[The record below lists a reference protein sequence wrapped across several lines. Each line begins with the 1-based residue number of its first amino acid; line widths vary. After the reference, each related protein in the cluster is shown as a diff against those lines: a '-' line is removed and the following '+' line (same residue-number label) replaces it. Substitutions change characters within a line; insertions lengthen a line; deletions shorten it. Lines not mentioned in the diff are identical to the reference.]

1 MHWSVST
8 GVSKS
13 LSSGKPPRRGW
24 PSLKT
29 PSTRSP
35 FSAFLVS
42 SHFSS
47 LSPHLYSPPTSTFLS
62 YFCPPLFWS
71 LPFSSTPLFCSRI
84 ALHIFTIHLH
94 LCFFLSL
101 FSLSAPSPK
110 QTPVLWDLISLQ
122 SKLQSL
128 LGPEIQKQRVRDR
141 ERGIESVALP
151 THETTV
157 ASPLKRQ
164 AQWLGPEKLAGPLST
179 SLGAILNTNRRGLAV
194 ETKPWCHAAYF
205 PWKAPGALGPTPGD
219 MRSP

>member
-29 PSTRSP
+29 PSTRSL

-42 SHFSS
+42 SHFSL
-47 LSPHLYSPPTSTFLS
+47 LSPHLYSLPPSTFLTFVLLS
-62 YFCPPLFWS
+62 FD
-71 LPFSSTPLFCSRI
+71 
-84 ALHIFTIHLH
+84 
-94 LCFFLSL
+94 LSL
-101 FSLSAPSPK
+101 FPLVHCFVPESLFTSSPSTSISASFCLCFRSLPPQPK
-110 QTPVLWDLISLQ
+110 RPPVLWDLISLQ

-128 LGPEIQKQRVRDR
+128 LGPEIQRQRVRDR
-141 ERGIESVALP
+141 EGGIESVALQ

-164 AQWLGPEKLAGPLST
+164 AQWLGPEKLAGLLST

-205 PWKAPGALGPTPGD
+205 PWKAPGVLGPTPGD

>member
-1 MHWSVST
+1 MWVLEYQRACPQENHPDVA
-8 GVSKS
+8 G
-13 LSSGKPPRRGW
+13 L
-24 PSLKT
+24 
-29 PSTRSP
+29 
-35 FSAFLVS
+35 
-42 SHFSS
+42 
-47 LSPHLYSPPTSTFLS
+47 HLRL
-62 YFCPPLFWS
+62 PPLILSFLLSWFPLIFRRS
-71 LPFSSTPLFCSRI
+71 HLIYTLPLLPRFCLTFVLLS
-84 ALHIFTIHLH
+84 FD
-94 LCFFLSL
+94 LSL
-101 FSLSAPSPK
+101 FPLVLCFVPESLFTSSQSTSISASFCLCFRSLPPQPK
-110 QTPVLWDLISLQ
+110 RPPVLWDLISLQ

-141 ERGIESVALP
+141 ESGIESVALQ